1 MEVKLINTDKIVTKI
16 IKNKDKPKKVTK
28 TWIMET
34 YELSKA
40 EATKVKYAY
49 DEKEMAKKIGK
60 QNKKESED
68 VEDIFSNVTEQEKI
82 FCLEYLKSYNLRN
95 AAVKAGYSPHT
106 GARLIKRPSIT
117 SALKAYQDKREE
129 DLFLSGIDIIRMYV
143 GIAFADITDYVD
155 FGSESV
161 PMLDG
166 YGKEIYDKDGN
177 LKMYTRSYVRLKD
190 SAKIDGRFIQ
200 EVKSGKDGVS
210 VKLFDKIAALDK
222 LAKVYDIYSEENIK
236 KELLS
241 AKLDVEKAK
250 AKVLDVGEDSEINIS
265 VIRKSE
271 KKKVDK

>member
-1 MEVKLINTDKIVTKI
+1 MGEYDLT
-16 IKNKDKPKKVTK
+16 
-28 TWIMET
+28 
-34 YELSKA
+34 KA

-49 DEKEMAKKIGK
+49 DEQQLADKIHIDKSEVEKET
-60 QNKKESED
+60 Q
-68 VEDIFSNVTEQEKI
+68 DIFSCVTEQEKI

-106 GARLIKRPSIT
+106 GARLIKKINIVA
-117 SALKAYQDKREE
+117 ALKMYQDKREE
-129 DLFLSGIDIIRMYV
+129 ELFLSGIDIVRMYV

-155 FGSESV
+155 FGTEQV

-166 YGKEIYDKDGN
+166 YGKEIRDKDNN
-177 LKMYTRSYVRLKD
+177 LKTYKRSYVRLKE

-222 LAKVYDIYSEENIK
+222 LAKIYDIHNEKDN
-236 KELLS
+236 KELNKQLLA

-250 AKVLDVGEDSEINIS
+250 ANVLKIGEDSTINITFTNA
-265 VIRKSE
+265 SE
-271 KKKVDK
+271 KKVTK

>member
-1 MEVKLINTDKIVTKI
+1 MEVKLINTEKIVTKI

>member
-1 MEVKLINTDKIVTKI
+1 VKPINTEKI
-16 IKNKDKPKKVTK
+16 IAKINKNKNKPKKITK
-28 TWIMET
+28 SWLMET
-34 YELSKA
+34 YDLSKA

-49 DEKEMAKKIGK
+49 EEQELAKNIPS
-60 QNKKESED
+60 NEED
-68 VEDIFSNVTEQEKI
+68 VDNVFSDVTDQEKI

-106 GARLIKRPSIT
+106 GARLIKRSSIV
-117 SALKAYQDKREE
+117 SALKAYQEKREE
-129 DLFLSGIDIIRMYV
+129 DLFLSGIDIVRMYV

-155 FGSESV
+155 FGTEQV

-222 LAKVYDIYSEENIK
+222 LAKIYDIYNEKDVN
-236 KELLS
+236 ELKHQLLV

-250 AKVLDVGEDSEINIS
+250 AKVLDIGEDMNINFS
-265 VIRKSE
+265 IRRASE
-271 KKKVDK
+271 KKKVSS

>member
-1 MEVKLINTDKIVTKI
+1 MEVKLINTEKIVTKI

-222 LAKVYDIYSEENIK
+222 IAKVYDIYSEENIK